1 MMGSVATMSAALT
14 QGGIRRIYFASARG
28 GAVAAVV
35 GFAAGTFL
43 GHPLWGAAFVLGLA
57 MGLVNALGV
66 RAMAARAAAR
76 GGGKA
81 PAVTSSIR
89 RLGLVT
95 LVVFAVF
102 MLDRY
107 AGLAVLG
114 GLAVFQML
122 LMVSSSLVLLRQLRE
137 QHPA

>member
-1 MMGSVATMSAALT
+1 MMGSAATVSEALT
-14 QGGIRRIYFASARG
+14 PRSIHRIYYASARG
-28 GAVAAVV
+28 GAVAGVV
-35 GFAAGTFL
+35 GLAAGAFL
-43 GHPLWGAAFVLGLA
+43 GHPVWGAAFVLGLA

-81 PAVTSSIR
+81 PAITSSVR

-107 AGLAVLG
+107 AGLATLG
-114 GLAVFQML
+114 GLAVFQIL
-122 LMVSSSLVLLRQLRE
+122 VMVASSLVLLRQLRE
-137 QHPA
+137 EHPA

>member
-1 MMGSVATMSAALT
+1 MMGTTATLGAALN
-14 QGGIRRIYFASARG
+14 QGAIRRIYYASARG
-28 GAVAAVV
+28 GIVAAVV
-35 GFAAGTFL
+35 GLAAGTFL

-57 MGLVNALGV
+57 MGLANALGV

-76 GGGKA
+76 GSGKA
-81 PAVTSSIR
+81 PAVTSSLR

-107 AGLAVLG
+107 AGLAMLV
-114 GLAVFQML
+114 GLAVFQIL
-122 LMVSSSLVLLRQLRE
+122 LMASSSLVLLRTLRE
-137 QHPA
+137 EHPA